1 MVGSLD
7 PSFMTLLMCAMQ
19 VQGVSEAERDAAWK
33 RIKFA
38 AKKLKVE
45 LNEEDWRELG

>member
-1 MVGSLD
+1 
-7 PSFMTLLMCAMQ
+7 MTLLMCAMQ
-19 VQGVSEAERDAAWK
+19 VQKVNEAERDAAWK